1 MNKKKKKATQT
12 TLRSSGLSDPILL
25 HKVNIAAYR
34 AHLHSLNINHIG
46 TTLGQSRELK
56 DNINM
61 SLSIIYSFKTTL
73 FRIKL

>member
-1 MNKKKKKATQT
+1 MNKAKKKNPK
-12 TLRSSGLSDPILL
+12 LRNSGLSDPILL
-25 HKVNIAAYR
+25 LKVNIAAYR